1 MNLYEIDEEIR
12 VLLDQGFNELCI
24 DPETGEIL
32 EEKAQELLNG
42 LQEQKTA
49 KVENIALY
57 IKNMNSEADA
67 IKREEQRLA
76 ERRKAKEKKAEWMKQ
91 YLSTSLYGSG
101 MDKFESARVSIGFR
115 KSETVIIE
123 DEGQLSDQYV
133 TVETKRSPDKKAIKT
148 ALKSGIA
155 VRGARL
161 QENQNIQIK

>member
-76 ERRKAKEKKAEWMKQ
+76 ER
-91 YLSTSLYGSG
+91 G
-101 MDKFESARVSIGFR
+101 MDEAISFYIFVRVWN
-115 KSETVIIE
+115 
-123 DEGQLSDQYV
+123 GQ
-133 TVETKRSPDKKAIKT
+133 I
-148 ALKSGIA
+148 
-155 VRGARL
+155 
-161 QENQNIQIK
+161 